1 MERLSQKDRVALSR
15 ILHNNWDNV
24 FKLLCGSI
32 SNQLGVPYSVEY
44 EKELT
49 YIEKNFPDLIDMYL
63 KSNEF
68 FGRNSMRDYVLREII
83 GRTLGNID
91 CRKFQYNRCVTQL
104 YNMIF
109 YIIKPYYML
118 LYSEKNVNE
127 PIEPVKVIES
137 NLSIDKD
144 KFIIDF
150 QSRVVE
156 AKSWEEYVR
165 SFEEYDGLAVEFLH
179 VSNMIGNSIPKNAKI
194 INLNYDDRH
203 LSCEIHKDDFITYK
217 LSYRCKL
224 M

>member
-91 CRKFQYNRCVTQL
+91 CRKFQYNRCVAQL

-109 YIIKPYYML
+109 CIIKPYYML
-118 LYSEKNVNE
+118 LYSEKNISE
-127 PIEPVKVIES
+127 PVEPVKVIES
-137 NLSIDKD
+137 NLSIGKD

-150 QSRVVE
+150 QSRVIE
-156 AKSWEEYVR
+156 AESWKEYVR

-194 INLNYDDRH
+194 TNLNYDDRH

>member
-1 MERLSQKDRVALSR
+1 
-15 ILHNNWDNV
+15 
-24 FKLLCGSI
+24 
-32 SNQLGVPYSVEY
+32 
-44 EKELT
+44 
-49 YIEKNFPDLIDMYL
+49 
-63 KSNEF
+63 
-68 FGRNSMRDYVLREII
+68 MRDYVLREII

-137 NLSIDKD
+137 NLSIGKD

-156 AKSWEEYVR
+156 AESWEEYVR

-194 INLNYDDRH
+194 TNLNYDDRH
-203 LSCEIHKDDFITYK
+203 LSCEIHKDDFIIYK
-217 LSYRCKL
+217 LAYKCEL
-224 M
+224 T